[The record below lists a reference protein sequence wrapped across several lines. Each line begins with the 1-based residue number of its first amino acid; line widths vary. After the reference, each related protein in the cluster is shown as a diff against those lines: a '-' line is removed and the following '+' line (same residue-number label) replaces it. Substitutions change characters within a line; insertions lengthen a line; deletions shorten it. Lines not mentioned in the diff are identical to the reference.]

1 MIRRAALLVF
11 LSFFVITIDVCAAP
25 RKSGRVISRDLS
37 YFSTGEILQYG
48 LDYVFGT
55 FGLRFTAS
63 PEVLSTPWY
72 GEFVGRVT
80 LDELPRYVEAVLS
93 PMGLSVHLDTLNV
106 YQIVPTSPDF
116 RALRDTLL
124 VLDTSAIKRVGDW
137 CNMPN
142 CSFALMP
149 SPGSV
154 LLRYSPGFAS
164 FVRRA
169 AEAAAPLAVEDVPPV
184 QIKMIIYRYNADTT
198 RTIGIDYPSTY
209 LPLPDLLHSINLYEE
224 SGKIDVTARPELH
237 VRPGGQ
243 YELFFG
249 SERPYTRSILQESGA
264 ISTNTEYRK
273 YGLTLNIDYQ
283 SVRDGLHSF
292 SFRLSQSSYNEDGTN
307 ILSETKTDIL
317 VPLDSALLVASIDG
331 ETIVERR
338 RGIPWLCD
346 IPILGRLF
354 GVGVDVHEKSVYQVL
369 FWINGENSRASSDL
383 HPQAAKME

>member
-1 MIRRAALLVF
+1 MIRRAALFVF
-11 LSFFVITIDVCAAP
+11 LSCIVVASAAP
-25 RKSGRVISRDLS
+25 RKSRVISRDLS

-63 PEVLSTPWY
+63 PEVLAAPWY

-80 LDELPRYVEAVLS
+80 LDELPRYVESVLS

-124 VLDTSAIKRVGDW
+124 VLDTSAVKRVGDW

-307 ILSETKTDIL
+307 ILSETKTDIS

-331 ETIVERR
+331 ETIVERQ

-346 IPILGRLF
+346 IPIVGRLF

>member
-1 MIRRAALLVF
+1 MKKTLLLVF
-11 LSFFVITIDVCAAP
+11 LSCIVAVSAP
-25 RKSGRVISRDLS
+25 RKARVISRDLS
-37 YFSTGEILQYG
+37 YFSTGENLQYA
-48 LDYVFGT
+48 LDYVFGS

-63 PEVLSTPWY
+63 PEILSQAWY
-72 GEFVGRVT
+72 GEFSGVVT

-93 PMGLSVHLDTLNV
+93 PMGLAVYLDTLNV

-116 RALRDTLL
+116 RAFRDTLL
-124 VLDTSAIKRVGDW
+124 VLDTAALRTIGDW

-142 CSFALMP
+142 CSYARMP

-169 AEAAAPLAVEDVPPV
+169 AESAAPLALEDVPPV
-184 QIKMIIYRYNADTT
+184 QIKMIIYRYNADTI

-224 SGKIDVTARPELH
+224 AGKIDITARPELH
-237 VRPGGQ
+237 VRPGGS

-249 SERPYTRSILQESGA
+249 SERPYSRSILQESGA
-264 ISTNTEYRK
+264 ISTNTEYS
-273 YGLTLNIDYQ
+273 LSLSIDYQ
-283 SVRDGLHSF
+283 SVKDGIHSF
-292 SFRLSQSSYNEDGTN
+292 SFHLSQSSYNEDGTN
-307 ILSETKTDIL
+307 ILSETKTDISL
-317 VPLDSALLVASIDG
+317 PLDTALLVASIDG

-346 IPILGRLF
+346 IPLFGRLF

-369 FWINGENSRASSDL
+369 FWINGEKSRAPFDSSFTSG
-383 HPQAAKME
+383 KME